1 MVKHIEIG
9 NKGEDLAVEF
19 LISNGFKILER
30 NWRYSRAEIDIIA
43 KDEYGL
49 VFIEVKTRTSS
60 SFGQPEEFLGRKQEE
75 LIFGAAQRY
84 MELQNYEWE
93 IRFDLISILVKEH
106 TEWKDYD
113 IKHFKDVYH

>member
-9 NKGEDLAVEF
+9 NKGEELAVEF
-19 LISNGFKILER
+19 LISKGFQILER
-30 NWRYSRAEIDIIA
+30 NWRYNKAEIDIIA

-60 SFGQPEEFLGRKQEE
+60 DFGQPEEFVSSYQEE

-84 MELQNYEWE
+84 MEKADYDWE
-93 IRFDLISILVKEH
+93 IRFDIIAILAKEH
-106 TEWKDYD
+106 SEWKNYD
-113 IKHFKDVYH
+113 IKHIKDVFH

>member
-1 MVKHIEIG
+1 MVKKREVG

-19 LISNGFKILER
+19 LISNGFEVLER
-30 NWRYSRAEIDIIA
+30 NWRYGKAEIDIIA

-60 SFGQPEEFLGRKQEE
+60 DFGKPEEFVSSHQEA

-84 MELQNYEWE
+84 MEKTQYDWE
-93 IRFDLISILVKEH
+93 IRFDIVAILVKEH
-106 TEWKDYD
+106 SAWKNYD
-113 IKHFKDVYH
+113 IKHIKDVFH